1 MVTNGVGQGRQ
12 AMKHLSGIDDE
23 ALAALLRAALHDEAP
38 PRQVL
43 ERAIALRS
51 PARQWLQEAGSA
63 LRQLVALAVA
73 PMTGDGFVPAPGLR
87 GGAGQEIQTLFRAQE
102 CEIDLRL
109 LARPDGHW
117 KLRGQLFGLPAHT
130 AIRLQ
135 GPAIELSTEADAGS
149 EFAFDDLPPG
159 AYRLALAAGALE
171 VVIPNL
177 ELGHAAAG

>member
-1 MVTNGVGQGRQ
+1 
-12 AMKHLSGIDDE
+12 
-23 ALAALLRAALHDEAP
+23 
-38 PRQVL
+38 
-43 ERAIALRS
+43 
-51 PARQWLQEAGSA
+51 
-63 LRQLVALAVA
+63 
-73 PMTGDGFVPAPGLR
+73 MTGDGFVPAPGLR